1 MVQSAVEQQVAETLS
16 TIPGC
21 TDSNACT
28 LKKFSV
34 PDCAWNT
41 KQITR
46 RSVAGGMKIILSVAI
61 KAIVS
66 PTLADDIEERS
77 EAVMFQMQYAV
88 STGQFRISLPGMNST
103 AERSSFQHLASDI
116 TCNPGFV
123 KSNSRGCGKQLIVRL
138 MIPVKNTDSN
148 QSCTS
153 RKIGDLLSPSWTL
166 S

>member
-16 TIPGC
+16 TISGC

-28 LKKFSV
+28 LKEFSV
-34 PDCAWNT
+34 PDCAWTT

-46 RSVAGGMKIILSVAI
+46 RSVAGGMKIILSLAI
-61 KAIVS
+61 KAIDS

>member
-16 TIPGC
+16 TISGC

-28 LKKFSV
+28 LKEFSV
-34 PDCAWNT
+34 PDCAWTT

-46 RSVAGGMKIILSVAI
+46 RSVAGGMKIILSLAI

-138 MIPVKNTDSN
+138 MIPLKNTDNN
-148 QSCTS
+148 QSCT
-153 RKIGDLLSPSWTL
+153 
-166 S
+166 

>member
-1 MVQSAVEQQVAETLS
+1 MQSAVEQQVAETLS
-16 TIPGC
+16 TISGC
-21 TDSNACT
+21 TDFNACT
-28 LKKFSV
+28 LKEFSV
-34 PDCAWNT
+34 PDCGWTTNR
-41 KQITR
+41 ITR
-46 RSVAGGMKIILSVAI
+46 RSVAGGMKIVLLLAI
-61 KAIVS
+61 KAIDS

-148 QSCTS
+148 QSCT
-153 RKIGDLLSPSWTL
+153 
-166 S
+166 